1 MGTPQTQS
9 HHQQQHANNATMRD
23 HTAAQARA
31 AQRLKEL
38 WKNVPLTPE
47 QMIEVKRLVRLVPDL
62 AAIGL
67 VAPPAPLKLVPSNL
81 EKVPAEERLAT
92 LQAFVDGFQYNHTGS
107 TYFCLRKNRPLSAI
121 IATAKQMARDR
132 LPIKCLEATFLG
144 LHITS
149 GLDDWERIPVGF
161 KTQVEPPDGGAT
173 QTWRHI
179 VLAIRDR
186 PSGKFGALGLSRRVE
201 LAGKPMVYDSLS
213 ALLLD
218 YKQSYEQWWHTVLKM
233 RIGLPVEHDGFSPF
247 PVCWR
252 CLCVRPDK
260 QAWDA
265 VARQLDAFPKHWR
278 RLSDKWK
285 ANPGRKPSARV
296 LASIAR
302 SPYAQS
308 LKANG
313 KGRAKNHAAASGNM
327 AAVRSSLS
335 ASSVASLGE
344 STSNLSET
352 DDEETSE
359 V

>member
-1 MGTPQTQS
+1 MIANLKFNLGCVVGDSCTRTTRRARRSIAPERTNERTDAVSPRMGTPQTQS

-47 QMIEVKRLVRLVPDL
+47 QMTEVKRLVRLVPDL

-161 KTQVEPPDGGAT
+161 KTQVEPPDGA
-173 QTWRHI
+173 
-179 VLAIRDR
+179 
-186 PSGKFGALGLSRRVE
+186 
-201 LAGKPMVYDSLS
+201 
-213 ALLLD
+213 
-218 YKQSYEQWWHTVLKM
+218 
-233 RIGLPVEHDGFSPF
+233 
-247 PVCWR
+247 
-252 CLCVRPDK
+252 
-260 QAWDA
+260 
-265 VARQLDAFPKHWR
+265 AR
-278 RLSDKWK
+278 
-285 ANPGRKPSARV
+285 
-296 LASIAR
+296 
-302 SPYAQS
+302 
-308 LKANG
+308 
-313 KGRAKNHAAASGNM
+313 
-327 AAVRSSLS
+327 
-335 ASSVASLGE
+335 
-344 STSNLSET
+344 
-352 DDEETSE
+352 
-359 V
+359 